1 MADNLIKGPLE
12 PIAPPSKSGGDKGPE
27 GRTASSDA
35 LPETAFDTSF
45 KGKDVGLVPDL
56 SSGVK
61 P

>member
-12 PIAPPSKSGGDKGPE
+12 PIATPAESGGGTQPE

-45 KGKDVGLVPDL
+45 KGKDVGLAPDL